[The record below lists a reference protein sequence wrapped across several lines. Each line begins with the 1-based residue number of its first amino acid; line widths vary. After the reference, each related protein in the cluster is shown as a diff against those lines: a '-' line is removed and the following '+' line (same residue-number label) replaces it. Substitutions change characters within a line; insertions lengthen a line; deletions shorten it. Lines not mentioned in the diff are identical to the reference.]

1 MTGRTISHYTLL
13 EQVGKG
19 GMGEVYKARDERLD
33 RIVAIKFLTEELSV
47 DGDERQRFSL
57 EARAASALNHSNI
70 CTIHEID
77 EADGRM
83 FIVMEFI
90 EGQSLRRRIE
100 AGVLPIAEAVGI
112 ALQVTEGLRAAHG
125 KGIVHRDIKPENILI
140 TAGGIAKIAD
150 FGLARTQDHPV
161 APETENV
168 PGTIAYMAP
177 EQLLGNPS
185 GPLADIWSLGV
196 VLYEMVAGRRPFQ
209 GDYEQA
215 IMYSIVNERHPP
227 ASARR
232 PDIPSS
238 LEEIIERCLRKDP
251 AERFQETGALLDA
264 LRRIK
269 ESPANPPPAASKS
282 IAILPF
288 SDLSPEQD
296 NKYFSDGLTEEIIA
310 NLSRLRNVKIISR
323 TSVMQFER
331 TGKTMK
337 QVGAE
342 LGVQYVL
349 EGSVRK
355 SGSDL
360 RITAQLVDTG
370 QDAYLWS
377 EKYSGTMGQIFDFQ
391 EDVAVRIVK
400 ALRMRLTPIERK
412 NLKRRSTQN
421 TEAYQLYLRGRFFWN
436 KRTKES
442 IFTAIR
448 YFEEAI
454 QIDETYALAWA
465 GIADSYNLL
474 SEYESIPRHE
484 LYPKARAAADRAL
497 ELDKGLAEAHTSLAL
512 LIMLNELD
520 WANSEKEYKTAIRLN
535 PNYPTSH
542 HWYAEWLIFN
552 GRTGEALREIA
563 KAAELDPLSAAILK
577 DQGLTLYYARDYD
590 AAIEYAKK
598 SLELDPNFNTAHRLL
613 SLAYQG
619 KKMFAEAISENRLW
633 GELPDNRNEAWI
645 ALAQL
650 YAASGNR
657 AEALK
662 LIEGLNEENLT
673 VGNLFR
679 GIGLVYAS
687 LGEADLAFTW
697 LEKSF
702 EHKAESLAS
711 LKVDPKVDGLRNDPR
726 FASLMRKVGLEP

>member
-1 MTGRTISHYTLL
+1 VIGRTISHYTIL

-33 RIVAIKFLTEELSV
+33 RIVAIKFLTEELSI
-47 DGDERQRFSL
+47 DGEERQRFSL

-90 EGQSLRRRIE
+90 DGQSLRRKIE
-100 AGVLPIAEAVGI
+100 SGVLPIAEAARI
-112 ALQVTEGLRAAHG
+112 AVQVTEGLLAAHA
-125 KGIVHRDIKPENILI
+125 KGIVHRDIKPENILV
-140 TAGGIAKIAD
+140 TTEGIAKIAD
-150 FGLARTQDHPV
+150 FGLARSQDHAV
-161 APETENV
+161 SPEAGMI
-168 PGTIAYMAP
+168 PGTIAYMSP
-177 EQLLGNPS
+177 EQLLGKPA
-185 GPLADIWSLGV
+185 GHLADIWSLGV
-196 VLYEMVAGRRPFQ
+196 VIYEMIAGRRPFQ

-215 IMYSIVNERHPP
+215 IMYSIVNERHPA

-232 PDIPSS
+232 PDLPPA
-238 LEEIIERCLRKDP
+238 LEEIIERCLQKEPSD
-251 AERFQETGALLDA
+251 RFQEAGALLDA
-264 LRRIK
+264 LRRIQ
-269 ESPANPPPAASKS
+269 ESPPIPPAASKS

-288 SDLSPEQD
+288 ADLSPEQD

-310 NLSRLRNVKIISR
+310 NLSRLRNVRIISR

-337 QVGAE
+337 QIGSE

-370 QDAYLWS
+370 QDVYLWS

-400 ALRMRLTPIERK
+400 ALRMRLTPGERK

-436 KRTKES
+436 KRSKES

-454 QIDETYALAWA
+454 QIDAGYALAWA

-474 SEYESIPRHE
+474 GEYESIPRKE
-484 LYPKARAAADRAL
+484 LYPKARAAADKAL
-497 ELDKGLAEAHTSLAL
+497 ELDTGLAEAHTSLAL

-520 WANSEKEYKTAIRLN
+520 WVTSEKEYKLAIRLN

-542 HWYAEWLIFN
+542 HWYAEWLLYN

-563 KAAELDPLSAAILK
+563 RAAELDPLSAAILK

-590 AAIEYAKK
+590 GAIEHAKK
-598 SLELDPNFNTAHRLL
+598 SLELDPNFNSAHRLL

-619 KKMFAEAISENRLW
+619 KKMFEEAIAENRLW
-633 GELPDNRNEAWI
+633 GELEDNRNDARI

-650 YAASGNR
+650 YAAAGKR
-657 AEALK
+657 TEALN
-662 LIEGLNEENLT
+662 LIEGLNEENLS

-687 LGEADLAFTW
+687 LGEPDLAFAW

-711 LKVDPKVDGLRNDPR
+711 LKVDPKVDGLRGDPR
-726 FASLMRKVGLEP
+726 YHALLKKVGLEL